1 MQAYRADSAL
11 HSYTHG
17 KSQLCSDH
25 SDAEQSKKPAVRQ
38 SVGTRHV
45 LYEQAGGGV
54 NTLETHGA
62 DALHSDPLGFSLF
75 THAKQILEI

>member
-1 MQAYRADSAL
+1 MANHSCAVTTVMQSNPKNL
-11 HSYTHG
+11 
-17 KSQLCSDH
+17 QSD
-25 SDAEQSKKPAVRQ
+25 R
-38 SVGTRHV
+38 VGTRHV
-45 LYEQAGGGV
+45 LYEQAGGGGV

>member
-1 MQAYRADSAL
+1 MQSNPKNL
-11 HSYTHG
+11 
-17 KSQLCSDH
+17 QSD
-25 SDAEQSKKPAVRQ
+25 R
-38 SVGTRHV
+38 VGTRHV